1 MNEKTWGMR
10 LNEDRDYQ
18 QFKDYDR
25 IPECPDWLD
34 YYQVNIWKQQG
45 LIIWDN
51 AEKKIDRLSG
61 FEAVELLSE
70 LSESDNWKI
79 EGISNGHMVCEF
91 EIKLPPRG
99 RRKKLEQA
107 AKEETKPSE
116 AVIVFRETLHLPPEA
131 GPVLINLLQTNCQI
145 ISKMA
150 EQEKKE
156 SDERLRLVGN
166 ILLESFHKHEQ
177 NEFSAMERAFK
188 WQRTASSRWSCQ
200 SQSVEGRI
208 CLEKD
213 MLRWHACVRK
223 SRNVGKSDYFL
234 KLLDAAEW
242 VEKELKEL
250 GNQPESPEEPS
261 HIHTEQQI
269 NDDHKRLKEKL
280 LNGPYWIDPATIE
293 PERITYKIFIELD
306 GNPSSFEN
314 YETICGDT
322 IQINKRYLSPSKLA
336 GALNL
341 EFDHFHIDQPAGENT
356 EWYRF
361 TSLTAFYQEPSAIEQ
376 AQLTWNRSLIQQQFK
391 SGKITRA
398 RYGYQEVETG
408 FVVYLGGC
416 ESPDRPW
423 TTPETRKNFIDILA
437 LRESLCFSLDI
448 TDYRDY
454 LGLSSE
460 LINDERTLQAMHK
473 VRARSRYLPEEIR
486 RESKVWLAQNNP
498 L

>member
-1 MNEKTWGMR
+1 MNEKTWNLR
-10 LNEDRDYQ
+10 LNEHPDYRH
-18 QFKDYDR
+18 FKEDDR
-25 IPECPDWLD
+25 IPECPDWLNS
-34 YYQVNIWKQQG
+34 YQVNTWKEQG

-61 FEAVELLSE
+61 FEAVELLRE
-70 LSESDNWKI
+70 LSESDNWKT
-79 EGISNGHMVCEF
+79 EGISIGHMVYEF

-99 RRKKLEQA
+99 RRKEIKQT
-107 AKEETKPSE
+107 AKVETRPSE
-116 AVIVFRETLHLPPEA
+116 AEIVFRETLHLPPEA
-131 GPVLINLLQTNCQI
+131 GPVIINLLQTNCQV

-150 EQEKKE
+150 EQEKNE

-166 ILLESFHKHEQ
+166 ILLEAFHKREQ

-188 WQRTASSRWSCQ
+188 WQQTASSRWSWQ
-200 SQSVEGRI
+200 SQSMEGRV
-208 CLEKD
+208 CLEKN

-223 SRNVGKSDYFL
+223 SRNVDKSDYFMM
-234 KLLDAAEW
+234 LLDAAEW

-250 GNQPESPEEPS
+250 ENQPESPEEPS

-269 NDDHKRLKEKL
+269 DDDHKRLKEKL
-280 LNGPYWIDPATIE
+280 LNGSFWIDPATIE
-293 PERITYKIFIELD
+293 PERVTYKIFIELD
-306 GNPSSFEN
+306 GSPSSFEN

-322 IQINKRYLSPSKLA
+322 IQINKRYPSPSKLA
-336 GALNL
+336 ESLNL

-356 EWYRF
+356 EWYQF
-361 TSLTAFYQEPSAIEQ
+361 TSLTAFYQESSAIDL
-376 AQLTWNRSLIQQQFK
+376 AQLSWNRSLIQQQFK

-416 ESPDRPW
+416 ESPERPW
-423 TTPETRKNFIDILA
+423 TAPETRKNFIELLA

-454 LGLSSE
+454 LGVSSE
-460 LINDERTLQAMHK
+460 LINDEQTLQAMHK
-473 VRARSRYLPEEIR
+473 VRARSKYLPEEVI
-486 RESKVWLAQNNP
+486 RESKVWLAQNS
-498 L
+498 LL